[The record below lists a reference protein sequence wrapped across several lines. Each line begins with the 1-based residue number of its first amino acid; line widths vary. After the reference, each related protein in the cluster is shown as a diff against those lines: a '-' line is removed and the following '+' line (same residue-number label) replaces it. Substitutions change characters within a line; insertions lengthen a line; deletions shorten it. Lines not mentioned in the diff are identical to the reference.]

1 MKLKQALFQMPDV
14 SIFQVDSD
22 DESFLDWEVEPIIA
36 PTLAADYVRDEIL
49 DGLFII
55 KAVHISTEGEL
66 EDCYLD
72 VVMSE
77 RISETAYLQ
86 SNGEIV
92 GIMSYRVSGEIIPTV
107 AIEGFGLYELF
118 YSRLKPEIGLS
129 VLRNGLKV
137 AKRKGY
143 IAADMAYILR
153 DENRKLEAIEAFDI
167 VIAEGEANEYT
178 YLERAALREETG
190 DLAGAIRDR
199 EEAARIV
206 KTRPTIQWT

>member
-14 SIFQVDSD
+14 SIFQVDAD
-22 DESFLDWEVEPIIA
+22 DGSFLNWKVEPIIA
-36 PTLAADYVRDEIL
+36 PTLAANYVRDKIL
-49 DGLFII
+49 DGLFIL
-55 KAVHISTEGEL
+55 KAVHISAEGKL

-72 VVMSE
+72 VVMPE

-86 SNGEIV
+86 REGEI
-92 GIMSYRVSGEIIPTV
+92 IEIKSYNAGGEIIPTV

-118 YSRLKPEIGLS
+118 YSRLQPEIGLS

-137 AKRKGY
+137 AKQKGY
-143 IAADMAYILR
+143 IAEDMAYILR

-167 VIAEGEANEYT
+167 VIAEGEPNEYT
-178 YLERAALREETG
+178 YLERAGLLEETG

-206 KTRPTIQWT
+206 KTRPTIHWT